1 MIQSLSNQKVII
13 MMEVDEENMD
23 KITDDIRDVINLI
36 KVFEKEYNIP
46 EEAVQQ
52 MRDKLEGVVKKI
64 AAL

>member
-1 MIQSLSNQKVII
+1 
-13 MMEVDEENMD
+13 MEVDETKMD
-23 KITDDIRDVINLI
+23 EITDEIRDVINLI
-36 KVFEKEYNIP
+36 KVFEGEYNIP